1 MWDSLS
7 LHQMGTTSGPWSNH
21 YHADISMMVED
32 EVGKRE
38 ENDQKKSVFNCLE
51 QECSQLIL
59 H

>member
-38 ENDQKKSVFNCLE
+38 ENDQKICL
-51 QECSQLIL
+51 QLFGARV
-59 H
+59 

>member
-1 MWDSLS
+1 MWNSLS

-38 ENDQKKSVFNCLE
+38 ENDQRNLSSTVWSKSVV
-51 QECSQLIL
+51 S
-59 H
+59 